1 MKIDSPAAHYTH
13 IETSALKKAADA
25 MPDILALSENPDGK

>member
-13 IETSALKKAADA
+13 IETSALKKAADS
-25 MPDILALSENPDGK
+25 MPDILN

>member
-13 IETSALKKAADA
+13 IETSALKKATDA
-25 MPDILALSENPDGK
+25 MPDLFKP

>member
-1 MKIDSPAAHYTH
+1 MNHLHHPAISANYTH

-25 MPDILALSENPDGK
+25 MPDIFEK